1 MTYYLPKRVCKNT
14 STMAEHYIN
23 IYSRMMKMIIMICT
37 MIFMLMETT
46 KTDNRLQ
53 PTMEEADECCNQV
66 RYIIS
71 ILGHILFSR
80 VRLTIDFNILWKRLM
95 NAANMSDTSFQY
107 LIIYYSAVSN

>member
-1 MTYYLPKRVCKNT
+1 MLQSSQVHHFNT
-14 STMAEHYIN
+14 WSYTIKQSE
-23 IYSRMMKMIIMICT
+23 
-37 MIFMLMETT
+37 
-46 KTDNRLQ
+46 TDNRPY
-53 PTMEEADECCNQV
+53 PTIKEANEYCNQV

-71 ILGHILFSR
+71 ILGYILYSI